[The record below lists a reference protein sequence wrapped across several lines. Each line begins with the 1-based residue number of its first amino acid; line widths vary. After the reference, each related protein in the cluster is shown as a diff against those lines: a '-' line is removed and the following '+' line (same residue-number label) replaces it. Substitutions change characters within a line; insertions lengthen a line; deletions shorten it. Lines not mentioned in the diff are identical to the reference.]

1 MKTTHF
7 LLVLLTASQQAWPQ
21 AARLYASIPS
31 TETLLA
37 YEIPSGELAWKS
49 TAGDRSGSIGLAV
62 TPDGKTVAVVE
73 DGPRDSRI
81 RLLDASG
88 KEQATADFNSR
99 ARSTSGNSAFIAP
112 GGVLLVPTTEIASW
126 ARGVRTYSLGSRR
139 FATVG
144 LRDRTCAA
152 PLFAAI
158 GETLFGAC
166 ETGIQ
171 AFRAEH
177 GEFAKQRETVA
188 ALVGLRAVL
197 PRSADMVDLLI
208 QVPGEP
214 ARLMRWTANSL
225 AAVRSFTM
233 TAATDSPAEG
243 IVSDDGKV
251 IVVVNNGVAYVQAGA
266 DSQAVRVRLA
276 VNAQAVGFMPKTS
289 TWYALDGAS
298 GLVQMV
304 AADGKITS
312 IRLKGWRGE
321 SRPVTALVAT
331 RP

>member
-21 AARLYASIPS
+21 AARLYASMPS
-31 TETLLA
+31 SETLLA
-37 YEIPSGELAWKS
+37 YDMPSGELAWKS

-62 TPDGKTVAVVE
+62 TPDGKTVAVIE
-73 DGPRDSRI
+73 DGQRDSRI

-99 ARSTSGNSAFIAP
+99 ARSTSGNSAFMAP
-112 GGVLLVPTTEIASW
+112 GEVLLVPTTEIASW
-126 ARGVRTYSLGSRR
+126 ARGVRTYSLANRR

-152 PLFAAI
+152 PLFAAL
-158 GETLFGAC
+158 GDTLFGAC

-171 AFRAEH
+171 AFRTEH

-197 PRSADMVDLLI
+197 PRSADIVDLLI

-225 AAVRSFTM
+225 AAMRGVMLTGG
-233 TAATDSPAEG
+233 TDSPAAG
-243 IVSDDGKV
+243 IVSGDGKV
-251 IVVVNNGVAYVQAGA
+251 IVIVSNNVAYVQAGA
-266 DSQAVRVRLA
+266 DSQAVRVKLPG
-276 VNAQAVGFMPKTS
+276 NAQPLGFAPKTS

-298 GLVQMV
+298 GLVHRV
-304 AADGKITS
+304 TADGKSTS

-321 SRPVTALVAT
+321 SRPVTAVIAI